1 MKSKISVVTGAHPT
15 KKKERIYETVLY
27 TFVLIVS
34 IAIVSWLFHLT
45 DGWLVLLLF
54 GFVSLI
60 YFAIMYDTWTRQS
73 TLDRKIIDN
82 PVYEK
87 DKE

>member
-15 KKKERIYETVLY
+15 TKKERIYV
-27 TFVLIVS
+27 VS

-45 DGWLVLLLF
+45 DGWLVLLLL

-73 TLDRKIIDN
+73 TVDRKIINN